1 MRTPLA
7 ALTLTLAA
15 ATTAP
20 AADPAFDPG
29 RLHEVRLTMDPNDWK
44 ALRQNYRTNDY
55 YAANIAIDG
64 EVVLQVGI
72 RSRGAGSR
80 NEEKPGLKV
89 DFNKY
94 VTNQEFHG
102 YKSLVL
108 DNLVQDQS
116 LLRERLAYD
125 VFERM
130 GIAAPQNAHCRLT
143 VNDEYWGVYGI
154 VEAVS
159 KPFLKA
165 RIGEESGTLYDYE
178 WVDNYYFTVRGGG
191 ERAAY
196 VPAPFEPQTN
206 ENKLDDGLAEFVRAI
221 NDTAGGASFATA
233 MAGWLDVD
241 RFLTHI
247 AVENALAETDGVLG
261 YAGMNNFYLY
271 QYGGQKRFVFIP
283 WDKDTSFSNPS
294 FPILSRVEE
303 NVLSRKLLS
312 DAAQKQRYQELVK
325 KTVNDVLNSAVLGAR
340 LEAAYSQIRE
350 AVLADTKKPYSNDA
364 FELSVT
370 GLRGIIAGRQA
381 DVLAQVQ

>member
-1 MRTPLA
+1 
-7 ALTLTLAA
+7 
-15 ATTAP
+15 
-20 AADPAFDPG
+20 
-29 RLHEVRLTMDPNDWK
+29 
-44 ALRQNYRTNDY
+44 
-55 YAANIAIDG
+55 
-64 EVVLQVGI
+64 
-72 RSRGAGSR
+72 
-80 NEEKPGLKV
+80 
-89 DFNKY
+89 
-94 VTNQEFHG
+94 
-102 YKSLVL
+102 
-108 DNLVQDQS
+108 
-116 LLRERLAYD
+116 
-125 VFERM
+125 
-130 GIAAPQNAHCRLT
+130 
-143 VNDEYWGVYGI
+143 
-154 VEAVS
+154 
-159 KPFLKA
+159 
-165 RIGEESGTLYDYE
+165 
-178 WVDNYYFTVRGGG
+178 
-191 ERAAY
+191 
-196 VPAPFEPQTN
+196 
-206 ENKLDDGLAEFVRAI
+206 
-221 NDTAGGASFATA
+221 